1 MIGGDGGLNKS
12 SPSWSGHGIFFF
24 FSKVC
29 LWYTFN
35 FKLPQHYLEL
45 RSWIIFWRLVPQC
58 SSSTTALDL
67 IFELVLQTGSSFLL
81 HPLLQHQRFSV
92 TWCLAWASQ
101 VAHVKYRSANTEDMR
116 DAGSVPGSGRSSGG
130 GNDNPLQY
138 SWLENPMD
146 RGAWRATV
154 HGLQRVG
161 HDWVTKHILHTGK
174 LNFLYL
180 SSCFRPTS
188 PLQPPFFTQ

>member
-12 SPSWSGHGIFFF
+12 SPSWSGRGIFF

-29 LWYTFN
+29 PCYTFN

-45 RSWIIFWRLVPQC
+45 RSWIIFRRLVPQC

-81 HPLLQHQRFSV
+81 HPLFQHQRFSV

-101 VAHVKYRSANTEDMR
+101 GAHVKYRSANTEDMR

-146 RGAWRATV
+146 RGAWQATV
-154 HGLQRVG
+154 HEVAKSWTPLEQLSMHAALLMNTGDSLFLVQPLSYILCP
-161 HDWVTKHILHTGK
+161 WV
-174 LNFLYL
+174 
-180 SSCFRPTS
+180 
-188 PLQPPFFTQ
+188 

>member
-154 HGLQRVG
+154 HEVAKSWTPLEQLSMHAALLMNTGDSLFLVQPLSYILCP
-161 HDWVTKHILHTGK
+161 WV
-174 LNFLYL
+174 
-180 SSCFRPTS
+180 
-188 PLQPPFFTQ
+188 